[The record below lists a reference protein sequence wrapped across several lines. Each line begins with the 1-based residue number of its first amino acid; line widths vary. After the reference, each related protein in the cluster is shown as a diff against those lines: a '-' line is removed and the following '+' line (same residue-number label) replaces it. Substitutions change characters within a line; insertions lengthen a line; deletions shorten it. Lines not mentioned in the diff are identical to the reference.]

1 MHVRWV
7 AAQLAMDLS
16 LYYQFEISENGDRDN
31 TIHMTARRQSLT
43 RSLERLEQTITS
55 PLTDVPPAWA
65 KAKDSPRLGRSGE
78 EEEWDDA
85 TPSFN
90 AQVAVKLFPLFPVE
104 DWCQSAVYKPVFEIA
119 LKQLVAWTAERLM
132 PSWRRDKR
140 QRVSDHSILE
150 LIEWNGVLGDL
161 LARAAPFFD
170 TEFVREE
177 FLAPFLIDDE
187 EGLAV
192 LAQFA
197 DMTVTRQVLDAPAI
211 PANTF
216 DLLNDCVDR
225 VVRDRVFDPNS
236 YRAGEVH
243 GDDLPKLIRALL
255 FVAIEGEAP
264 RAARFANGEW
274 SQIGIVMPIVTRL
287 VTRTGWS
294 PYVMQKFLT
303 LCERAG
309 NAYPLDAFAAQGT
322 AVLGSIANAKGSWTG
337 TVLPARTAATVQ
349 RLADAN
355 FPLCADQAQE
365 LLNVLDALIELGDRR
380 SVALEQSEAFRG
392 VQLQ

>member
-1 MHVRWV
+1 M
-7 AAQLAMDLS
+7 
-16 LYYQFEISENGDRDN
+16 
-31 TIHMTARRQSLT
+31 
-43 RSLERLEQTITS
+43 
-55 PLTDVPPAWA
+55 
-65 KAKDSPRLGRSGE
+65 
-78 EEEWDDA
+78 
-85 TPSFN
+85 
-90 AQVAVKLFPLFPVE
+90 
-104 DWCQSAVYKPVFEIA
+104 
-119 LKQLVAWTAERLM
+119 
-132 PSWRRDKR
+132 
-140 QRVSDHSILE
+140 
-150 LIEWNGVLGDL
+150 
-161 LARAAPFFD
+161 
-170 TEFVREE
+170 
-177 FLAPFLIDDE
+177 
-187 EGLAV
+187 
-192 LAQFA
+192 
-197 DMTVTRQVLDAPAI
+197 
-211 PANTF
+211 
-216 DLLNDCVDR
+216 
-225 VVRDRVFDPNS
+225 FDPNS

-264 RAARFANGEW
+264 GAARFANGDW

-309 NAYPLDAFAAQGT
+309 NAYPLDGFAAPVN

-355 FPLCADQAQE
+355 FPLGADQAQE
-365 LLNVLDALIELGDRR
+365 LLTVLDSLIELGDRR